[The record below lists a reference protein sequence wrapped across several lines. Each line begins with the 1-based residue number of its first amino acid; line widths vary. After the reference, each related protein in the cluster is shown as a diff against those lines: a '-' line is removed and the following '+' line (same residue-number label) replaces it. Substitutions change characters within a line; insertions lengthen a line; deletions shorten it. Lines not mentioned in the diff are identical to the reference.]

1 MKTTWQFFSG
11 AVTKHAHWLGLLIIT
26 SSLLVL
32 ALVFTSCGGSDDD
45 PEPTNVDPKTLIVKT
60 WKLSGGGTIVKDGT
74 DVSADYAGLEL
85 TFVSAGTYT
94 SKNGGH
100 LFRASGTWR
109 WKSTD
114 ATVLLL
120 DGELEVNVKEITAT
134 NFHSQFNLSE
144 DYATGGRSQ
153 AVVGPYEVTLK
164 GTN

>member
-11 AVTKHAHWLGLLIIT
+11 AVMKHAHWLGLLVIT
-26 SSLLVL
+26 SSLLML
-32 ALVFTSCGGSDDD
+32 ALVFTSCGSDDD
-45 PEPTNVDPKTLIVKT
+45 PETTNVDPQTFIVKT
-60 WKLSGGGTIVKDGT
+60 WKLSGGGTIEKDGT
-74 DVSADYAGLEL
+74 DVSADYTGLEL

-94 SKNGGH
+94 SKNGGL
-100 LFRASGTWR
+100 LFRSSGTWR

-144 DYATGGRSQ
+144 DYAAGGRSKG
-153 AVVGPYEVTLK
+153 VIGPYEVTLK
-164 GTN
+164 ATN

>member
-1 MKTTWQFFSG
+1 MKTTWQFFNG
-11 AVTKHAHWLGLLIIT
+11 AVMKYAHWLGLLVIT

-32 ALVFTSCGGSDDD
+32 ALVFTSCGSDDD
-45 PEPTNVDPKTLIVKT
+45 PESADIDPKTLIVKT
-60 WKLSGGGTIVKDGT
+60 WKLNGGTIEKDGT

-94 SKNGGH
+94 SKNGGL
-100 LFRASGTWR
+100 LFRSSGTWR

-134 NFHSQFNLSE
+134 DFHSQFNLSE
-144 DYATGGRSQ
+144 DYAAGGRSQ
-153 AVVGPYEVTLK
+153 GVIGPYEVTLK
-164 GTN
+164 AAN

>member
-1 MKTTWQFFSG
+1 M
-11 AVTKHAHWLGLLIIT
+11 KHAHWLGLLVIT

-32 ALVFTSCGGSDDD
+32 ALVLTSCGSDDD
-45 PEPTNVDPKTLIVKT
+45 PETAGIDPKTFIVKT
-60 WKLSGGGTIVKDGT
+60 WKLSGGGTIEKDGT
-74 DVSADYAGLEL
+74 DVSADYSGLEL

-94 SKNGGH
+94 SKNGGL
-100 LFRASGTWR
+100 LFRSSGTWR

-144 DYATGGRSQ
+144 DYAAGGRSKG
-153 AVVGPYEVTLK
+153 VIGPYEVTLK
-164 GTN
+164 GAN